1 MHKADAARLKRQVP
15 KMAKAHQRKVNGDFM
30 QEARS
35 NEFDSH
41 VNFKMLNGKECNANV
56 YCCLTECQY
65 SIFVNKMKKVSVLL

>member
-15 KMAKAHQRKVNGDFM
+15 KMAKAHQCKVNGDFM
-30 QEARS
+30 HEARS
-35 NEFDSH
+35 NEFA
-41 VNFKMLNGKECNANV
+41 FKMLNGKECNANV